1 MELIHHLPA
10 ALSSW
15 VTALN
20 VFIFIIIRVMR
31 GCLLPL
37 PDSKP
42 LERMNASPRKSSFSS
57 HAYLSLPT
65 ISGFVNCLG
74 INRHLD
80 FPSCASGKESTCQC
94 RRHETQVQSLGGEEP
109 LEEEMATPSS
119 ILAWRSPWTEEPDG
133 LWSTGSQRV
142 NHYCSDLA
150 CMHV

>member
-1 MELIHHLPA
+1 MELILHLPA

-42 LERMNASPRKSSFSS
+42 LERMNVSPHKSSFSNR
-57 HAYLSLPT
+57 AYLSLPT

-80 FPSCASGKESTCQC
+80 FPGCASGKKKSTFQC
-94 RRHETQVQSLGGEEP
+94 RRHKRPRFNPKVEKIPWRRKWQPYPVFLPGEFHGQRSLMGYSLWGRKESAITE
-109 LEEEMATPSS
+109 AT
-119 ILAWRSPWTEEPDG
+119 
-133 LWSTGSQRV
+133 
-142 NHYCSDLA
+142 
-150 CMHV
+150 